1 MFKVGQLVWCKTN
14 EQYIQTDY
22 HVKCMVTSTSR
33 LKQGYIEVRIIEGRY
48 AGNEW
53 DVETVF
59 FEPVQNRAKII

>member
-1 MFKVGQLVWCKTN
+1 MFKVGQIVWCNTS
-14 EQYIQTDY
+14 EQYTQTDY

-33 LKQGYIEVRIIEGRY
+33 LKQGYEGRY

-59 FEPVQNRAKII
+59 FEPVQTRAKII

>member
-1 MFKVGQLVWCKTN
+1 MFKVGQIVWCNTS
-14 EQYIQTDY
+14 EQYTQTDY

-59 FEPVQNRAKII
+59 FEPVQARAKII

>member
-1 MFKVGQLVWCKTN
+1 
-14 EQYIQTDY
+14 
-22 HVKCMVTSTSR
+22 MVTSTSR

-59 FEPVQNRAKII
+59 FEPVQTRAKII